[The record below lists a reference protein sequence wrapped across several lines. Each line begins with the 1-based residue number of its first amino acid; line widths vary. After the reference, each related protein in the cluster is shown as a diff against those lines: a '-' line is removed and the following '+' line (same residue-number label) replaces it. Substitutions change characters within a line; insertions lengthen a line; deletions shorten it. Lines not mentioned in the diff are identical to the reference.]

1 MNENKSKNNLI
12 CSFCGTTEKDVNFLV
27 EGEDAFIC
35 DICIDKANE
44 IVIEKLT
51 ALSKNDKNNEK
62 PEQIKLT
69 LDKYII
75 DQDYAK
81 KVLSVAVYNHYK
93 RLNSAYSDDVELEK
107 SNILLMGPTGT
118 GKTLLART
126 LSKILNVP
134 FAIADATVLTEAGYV
149 GEDVENILVRLYQ
162 SADYDVKKAERGI
175 IYIDEIDKIARKDG
189 NPSITR
195 DVSGE
200 GVQQALLKMLE
211 GTKANIPPKGG
222 RKHPEQ
228 DLITI
233 DTTNILFICGGAFQG
248 INDIIKRRLKGTGI
262 GFDRNKNIDV
272 NSDQLIL
279 NTQPEDLLK
288 FGFIPELIGRLPISA
303 PLKKLDEKALS
314 RILTEPK
321 NALTKQYQKLFKLED
336 VHLEFTECAIKEIVK
351 QAIKRN
357 TGARGLRS
365 ILESSMMEI
374 MYEVPSMEDVDS
386 CIISGEVIK
395 KNKKP
400 VIKYIKRSA

>member
-1 MNENKSKNNLI
+1 MEEKINNNLI
-12 CSFCGTTEKDVNFLV
+12 CSFCSTAEKDVNFLV
-27 EGEDAFIC
+27 EGEGAFIC

-44 IVIEKLT
+44 IVVEKLA
-51 ALSKNDKNNEK
+51 ALSKSNYKNET
-62 PEQIKLT
+62 PEQIKLM

-93 RLNSAYSDDVELEK
+93 RLDSAYNDDVELEK

-126 LSKILNVP
+126 LSKILDVP

-162 SADYDVKKAERGI
+162 SADYDIKKAERGI

-228 DLITI
+228 DLVTI

-262 GFDRNKNIDV
+262 GFDRNKNIGV
-272 NSDQLIL
+272 NNDQLIL
-279 NTQPEDLLK
+279 EAQPEDLLK
-288 FGFIPELIGRLPISA
+288 FGFIPELIGRLPVSA
-303 PLKKLDEKALS
+303 PLRKLDEKALYK
-314 RILTEPK
+314 ILTEPK
-321 NALTKQYQKLFKLED
+321 NALIKQYQKLFHLED
-336 VHLEFTECAIKEIVK
+336 IYLEFTDCAIKEIVK
-351 QAIKRN
+351 QAMKRN

-365 ILESSMMEI
+365 IIESSMMEI
-374 MYEVPSMEDVDS
+374 MYEVPSMKDVDS
-386 CIISGEVIK
+386 CIVSAEVIR

>member
-51 ALSKNDKNNEK
+51 ALSKNNKNNEK

-279 NTQPEDLLK
+279 NAQPEDLLK

-303 PLKKLDEKALS
+303 PLRKLDEKALS

-365 ILESSMMEI
+365 ILEASMMEI